1 MIVME
6 MSIHFWS
13 YPHDYPPVSLFGI
26 PSGFPD
32 FRPAGDQQCHWS
44 SPQGR
49 DNLKL
54 VAFHG
59 MILGM
64 ILGLPWEYPW
74 EYHGNIMGNFWDF
87 TSNYGN
93 IPSGKR

>member
-1 MIVME
+1 ME
-6 MSIHFWS
+6 ISIHFWS
-13 YPHDYPPVSLFGI
+13 YFHISPGFAAWNPQLFSGNDL
-26 PSGFPD
+26 PS
-32 FRPAGDQQCHWS
+32 GDQQCHWS

-54 VAFHG
+54 VAEWDD
-59 MILGM
+59 LGM
-64 ILGLPWEYPW
+64 ILGLPWEY
-74 EYHGNIMGNFWDF
+74 HGNTLGISWENWDF